1 MNMKVA
7 SRMFSTW
14 KAICLRAFCIHSP
27 SSVTNALLYP
37 RGWPLWIA
45 LSCCDECIVWLH
57 NALIV
62 GGDPLQLDYS
72 QQAPDREGRGGGN
85 TFLPHN
91 LYFFLFPYM
100 HLFIHLLWKQL
111 YVLCCFLF
119 IYLLYL
125 YTFSSTQLFIP
136 FNTFQIPCETQI
148 LFFLLKKLLCSKHFC
163 CLTSAN
169 VNYLP
174 AYYWDYFDDN
184 NWLCE
189 IKGIGLDSALSHH
202 SLVI

>member
-7 SRMFSTW
+7 SCMFSTW

-91 LYFFLFPYM
+91 LYFFF
-100 HLFIHLLWKQL
+100 FFLLCTFL
-111 YVLCCFLF
+111 YICCGSNYTFYAVF
-119 IYLLYL
+119 FL
-125 YTFSSTQLFIP
+125 YTFYTFIP
-136 FNTFQIPCETQI
+136 FRPHNFLYLLT
-148 LFFLLKKLLCSKHFC
+148 LFKFHVRPKYYFFC
-163 CLTSAN
+163 
-169 VNYLP
+169 
-174 AYYWDYFDDN
+174 
-184 NWLCE
+184 
-189 IKGIGLDSALSHH
+189 
-202 SLVI
+202 